1 MLFRRRKKI
10 SAPVEIDPND
20 QWNRMWSMWAD
31 GKIESPYYELMSY
44 HSEINNGGHY
54 QFFSNTDNIENSE
67 AVVETLCGILPENL
81 KCSLQKAYKAYLNL
95 ENDINIDQSE
105 RDIKKSDE
113 FFFENEDVIIK
124 MLENHSKQF

>member
-1 MLFRRRKKI
+1 MLFKRRKKNF
-10 SAPVEIDPND
+10 APVEIDPND
-20 QWNRMWSMWAD
+20 KWNKMWSLWAE

-67 AVVETLCGILPENL
+67 TVVETLCGILNENL
-81 KCSLQKAYKAYLNL
+81 KFSLQKAYKAYLNL
-95 ENDINIDQSE
+95 ENGINIDQSE

-113 FFFENEDVIIK
+113 IFFENEDAIIK
-124 MLENHSKQF
+124 MLENYSKQF